1 MIAYMSESTPEEN
14 EESMLEAIGAVKTG
28 QVTYAVRDTSIDG
41 KEIHVGDMMG
51 IGDEGILAVNPD
63 MEKTLFEL
71 LDNLVDEDSEVI
83 SVYYGEDIEEEKAE
97 EVAAKI
103 EDLYP
108 DCDVELQFGGQPIYY
123 YIVSVE

>member
-1 MIAYMSESTPEEN
+1 MKEE
-14 EESMLEAIGAVKTG
+14 IGRVKTG

-97 EVAAKI
+97 EPEAEEKCA
-103 EDLYP
+103 ES
-108 DCDVELQFGGQPIYY
+108 E
-123 YIVSVE
+123 E